1 MAPASA
7 VATDANPGT
16 NLAKSI
22 DDGPKRWKIDSVC
35 RTQVSCDSD
44 TRHNVLRMRMPNL
57 RPAAYQPVSAI
68 KAPATPTPTSSYAG
82 APPMVASAP
91 ATISVG
97 YAGKGNPACSAS
109 TFRKTKPKPY
119 WWRSAISCSKGG
131 P

>member
-16 NLAKSI
+16 NLATSI
-22 DDGPKRWKIDSVC
+22 DDGPKRWKIDSVW

-44 TRHNVLRMRMPNL
+44 MRHSVLRMRSPNR

-68 KAPATPTPTSSYAG
+68 SAPATPTPTSWYTG
-82 APPMVASAP
+82 VPPIAASAP

-97 YAGKGNPACSAS
+97 YAGKGSP
-109 TFRKTKPKPY
+109 
-119 WWRSAISCSKGG
+119 
-131 P
+131 